1 MPNQR
6 PTAADRRT
14 TRGRSKSGAPPKR
27 AGTQMPT
34 RAVNPENYDRSFQYK
49 RPYHRRRRLRSPL
62 AIGCMVV
69 AILLILGVIAG
80 IVYLMMIP

>member
-1 MPNQR
+1 
-6 PTAADRRT
+6 
-14 TRGRSKSGAPPKR
+14 
-27 AGTQMPT
+27 MPT